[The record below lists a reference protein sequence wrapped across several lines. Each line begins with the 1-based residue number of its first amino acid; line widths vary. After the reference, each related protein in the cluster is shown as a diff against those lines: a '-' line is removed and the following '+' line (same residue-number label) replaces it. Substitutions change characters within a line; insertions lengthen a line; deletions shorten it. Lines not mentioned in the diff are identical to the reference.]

1 MGQEAMARAM
11 IYPDPQKG
19 ERENKKVVETTGF
32 SNERLSHA
40 RTVLGADRDL
50 ASAVLGEGGAGTEE
64 T

>member
-1 MGQEAMARAM
+1 M

-50 ASAVLGEGGAGTEE
+50 ALAVLGEGGAGTEE